1 MYKVWIYPRKCGF
14 TKIYQHLFLSLG
26 DISNDN
32 EEYWAASRGN
42 RQETVDLA
50 IKDFH

>member
-1 MYKVWIYPRKCGF
+1 MYNESMDLSKEMW
-14 TKIYQHLFLSLG
+14 IYQHLFLSLG
-26 DISNDN
+26 DITNDN